1 MARTLKE
8 GRSTQHTEGG
18 RLPSSTNATTN
29 DKASVNRSSGTA
41 APFKSMNLV
50 SPSTDSST
58 GRKALGKDN
67 LQFHHKNASCSYD
80 ERVA

>member
-18 RLPSSTNATTN
+18 RLLSSINATTN
-29 DKASVNRSSGTA
+29 DKASVDRGSGTA

-58 GRKALGKDN
+58 GRKGLGKDKM
-67 LQFHHKNASCSYD
+67 FHHKNASSSYD
-80 ERVA
+80 ERPA